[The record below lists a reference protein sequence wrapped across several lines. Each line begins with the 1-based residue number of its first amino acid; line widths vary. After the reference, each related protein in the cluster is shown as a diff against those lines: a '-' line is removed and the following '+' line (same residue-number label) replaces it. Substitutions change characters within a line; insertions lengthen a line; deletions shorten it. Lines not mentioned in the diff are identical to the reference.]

1 VFPPHQPE
9 TNRPQALDPILGR
22 WQENRKETGDKF
34 KAMASRLIRSKVAI
48 VLLAFAGAMQTAP
61 VLAQG
66 LEAAAIAA
74 LPAPR
79 LVFSDDEM
87 ALADAVS
94 GNPGLADFYGSNS
107 LKPIFQ
113 GEAGAIRRH
122 ALIAA
127 VGQAGA
133 HGLPAQRYN
142 PAALAE
148 IDAKGGQGL
157 EGELAFAR
165 AFARWT
171 HDMTGGLLEPTKVDP
186 AIKRSVKR
194 PPTGEL
200 MRQFTASADPAAYLA
215 SLAPQNRPY
224 LALQAALAR
233 MSKLAAPP
241 GTPRVPEAMLRPGEV
256 DPTVPLLRNRLAAIG
271 FAAAPEG
278 AQEQFDA
285 PLASAV
291 AAFQTEAGLPADGI
305 AGPRT
310 IARLNRGV
318 GPEATA
324 ILVALERMRWMQ
336 DQDLSIRHVWVNLPT
351 FNAAIVEN
359 GEPVFST
366 RVVIGKADD
375 TLETPEFT
383 EDMKYVV
390 VNPRWNV
397 PRSIT
402 IKEYLPR
409 LKANRNAVSHLDVV
423 DRAGNVIPRDRI
435 DFSRYTAANF
445 PYRMRQKP
453 SDDNAL
459 GIVKFM
465 FPNPWNIYLHDTPTK
480 HLFNQSSR
488 AYSHGCIRVARP
500 VELAHEL
507 LKGEFSNP
515 EATFSKALNSG
526 RESYLTLN
534 GHLPVHL
541 VYFTAFPD
549 ENGDIRRYPD
559 IYGRDAEVQAALAKV
574 GLDSSL
580 DSGARS
586 N

>member
-1 VFPPHQPE
+1 
-9 TNRPQALDPILGR
+9 
-22 WQENRKETGDKF
+22 
-34 KAMASRLIRSKVAI
+34 
-48 VLLAFAGAMQTAP
+48 
-61 VLAQG
+61 
-66 LEAAAIAA
+66 
-74 LPAPR
+74 
-79 LVFSDDEM
+79 
-87 ALADAVS
+87 
-94 GNPGLADFYGSNS
+94 
-107 LKPIFQ
+107 
-113 GEAGAIRRH
+113 
-122 ALIAA
+122 
-127 VGQAGA
+127 
-133 HGLPAQRYN
+133 
-142 PAALAE
+142 
-148 IDAKGGQGL
+148 
-157 EGELAFAR
+157 
-165 AFARWT
+165 
-171 HDMTGGLLEPTKVDP
+171 
-186 AIKRSVKR
+186 
-194 PPTGEL
+194 